1 MPGPS
6 ASVLSNPL
14 AASDGS
20 PLSMVLST
28 ADGARFELLC
38 VSPAAPRRVLYWLPA
53 MGMPARHYLPF
64 AEALASR
71 GVGVVL
77 HEWRGI
83 GSSNRRAGRHD
94 DWGYRELLH
103 DDLLAGM
110 AALQQR
116 WPRCGYSVGGHSL
129 GGQLGVLLA
138 SLHPGVFDSFVLVAS
153 GAPYW
158 RRFRHAWLIGL
169 CMLLAPVLA
178 KLCGYLPGRRLGF
191 AGNEAR
197 GVIADWTRSGRSG
210 KYAVK
215 GLDRDLE
222 QALAAVRLP
231 ALALRLRDDWL
242 APAASLDWLLDKLG
256 PAPRT
261 DIVLTS
267 QDLDGELA
275 DHFSWMKSPAPL
287 AGRMADW
294 LDALDA
300 AWTVRDDPAS
310 HGDPGA

>member
-1 MPGPS
+1 MTDPS
-6 ASVLSNPL
+6 ASFISSPIGASGSEPL
-14 AASDGS
+14 IIA
-20 PLSMVLST
+20 LST
-28 ADGARFELLC
+28 VDGARFELLC
-38 VSPAAPRRVLYWLPA
+38 VLPAAPRRVLYWLPA

-64 AEALASR
+64 AEALAAH

-94 DWGYRELLH
+94 DWGYRELLQ
-103 DDLLAGM
+103 DDLAAGV
-110 AALQQR
+110 AALRQR
-116 WPRCGYSVGGHSL
+116 WPQFRYSVGGHSL

-158 RRFRHAWLIGL
+158 RRFRHGWLVGL
-169 CMLLAPVLA
+169 SMLLAPVLA
-178 KLCGYLPGRRLGF
+178 NLCGYLPGRRFGF
-191 AGNEAR
+191 AGNESR

-210 KYAVK
+210 KYQVK

-222 QALAAVRLP
+222 HALAAVRLP
-231 ALALRLRDDWL
+231 TLALRLRDDWL

-267 QDLDGELA
+267 YDLHDQPA
-275 DHFSWMKSPAPL
+275 DHFSWMKTPALL
-287 AGRMADW
+287 AARMADW

-300 AWTVRDDPAS
+300 ASTARGDPAP
-310 HGDPGA
+310 HDDPGA

>member
-1 MPGPS
+1 MT
-6 ASVLSNPL
+6 
-14 AASDGS
+14 
-20 PLSMVLST
+20 LST

-38 VSPAAPRRVLYWLPA
+38 VLPSAPRRLLYWLPA

-64 AEALASR
+64 AEALAAR

-83 GSSNRRAGRHD
+83 GSSNQRAGRHD
-94 DWGYRELLH
+94 DWGYRELLQ
-103 DDLLAGM
+103 DDLVAGM
-110 AALQQR
+110 AALRQH

-158 RRFRHAWLIGL
+158 RRFRHGWLLGL
-169 CMLLAPVLA
+169 SMLLAPVLA

-210 KYAVK
+210 KYAVS
-215 GLDRDLE
+215 GVDCDLE
-222 QALAAVRLP
+222 QALAALRVP
-231 ALALRLRDDWL
+231 TLALRLRDDWL
-242 APAASLDWLLDKLG
+242 APAASLAWLLDKLG
-256 PAPRT
+256 PASRT
-261 DIVLTS
+261 HIVLTS
-267 QDLDGELA
+267 HDLDDQPA
-275 DHFSWMKSPAPL
+275 DHFSWMKAPASL
-287 AGRMADW
+287 ASRIADW
-294 LDALDA
+294 LDGRNSPSVPRSAPGC
-300 AWTVRDDPAS
+300 RDDP
-310 HGDPGA
+310 GA